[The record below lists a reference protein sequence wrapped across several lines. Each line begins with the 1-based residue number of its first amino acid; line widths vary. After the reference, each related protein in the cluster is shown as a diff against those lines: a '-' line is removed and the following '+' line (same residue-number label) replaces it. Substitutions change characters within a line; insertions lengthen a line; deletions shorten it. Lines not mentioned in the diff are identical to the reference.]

1 MQYRY
6 LSTGETRSFTD
17 ESGTWRVTV
26 ADGRLCIDNVVPG
39 SLTGFSGTINVDWK
53 RKPMKHKYST
63 GTGKFRYGVRDSKF
77 VFDEDLTGSG
87 DWQNI
92 TKIT

>member
-26 ADGRLCIDNVVPG
+26 SDGWLCIDNVVPG
-39 SLTGFSGTINVDWK
+39 SETGFSGTVNTDWK
-53 RKPMKHKYST
+53 RRKMRHKSST
-63 GTGKFRYGVRDSKF
+63 GTGLFRYGVRSSKF
-77 VFDEDLTGSG
+77 VFDEDISGSG
-87 DWQNI
+87 DWTNI
-92 TKIT
+92 SKLS